1 MKKYVVLTL
10 SLLVAALCFA
20 QPNHKT
26 IQVVGKASVR
36 ALPEEFSFSVPLE
49 IKDADYDACYQ
60 KLVAKV
66 DGVNADLKK
75 AGFGTKQVKVQDL
88 SVRENYLWE
97 QNKRVLQGYIGSV
110 SVTINGTYST
120 QQLNN
125 VLKVLKKNEC
135 LYTLF
140 FNLSESQREQL
151 RKDAIAAAVADA
163 QSNAE
168 QLALSAKVKLGS
180 IIRIVYN
187 DGMPILDEL
196 MLRNAMLGNSFEK
209 TSADMNLS
217 PQEIS
222 IEKYVNIDYSIE

>member
-1 MKKYVVLTL
+1 M
-10 SLLVAALCFA
+10 
-20 QPNHKT
+20 
-26 IQVVGKASVR
+26 
-36 ALPEEFSFSVPLE
+36 
-49 IKDADYDACYQ
+49 
-60 KLVAKV
+60 
-66 DGVNADLKK
+66 
-75 AGFGTKQVKVQDL
+75 
-88 SVRENYLWE
+88 
-97 QNKRVLQGYIGSV
+97 

-196 MLRNAMLGNSFEK
+196 MPRNAMLGNSFEK